1 MNRGGQQIQMS
12 VPPFTF
18 AVKWIIIS
26 SVSIWFLCQVLLENV
41 IKIPF
46 TQFFNLVPSQVLF
59 EFKIWQPYTYMFLH
73 STREISHILFNLL
86 MLWFLGADLE
96 QKWGS
101 RSFFLFYIMN
111 GAGAALIYV
120 FSIALYSAIFGS
132 QVALIIP
139 VVGASGALFA
149 IMVAYAWHFG
159 DRMMYFFMLFP
170 IKAKYFVMILGFIQ
184 VASMLTSG
192 ISGGEVAYLA
202 HLGGLVSGFLAV
214 WGKDRWDR
222 YNLNRKNKKK
232 GRNLRLVV
240 DNEKKE
246 SKDPRYWN

>member
-1 MNRGGQQIQMS
+1 MS

-26 SVSIWFLCQVLLENV
+26 SVIVWFVFQVLLESFL
-41 IKIPF
+41 KIPF
-46 TQFFNLVPSQVLF
+46 TQFFSLVPAQVLF

-86 MLWFLGADLE
+86 MLWFLGAELE

-101 RSFFLFYIMN
+101 KNFFLFYIMN
-111 GAGAALIYV
+111 GAAAALIYI
-120 FSIALYSAIFGS
+120 FGMAIYAAIFGS
-132 QVALIIP
+132 QVGLMIP

-149 IMVAYAWHFG
+149 VMVAYAWHFG
-159 DRMMYFFMLFP
+159 DRMMYFFMMIP
-170 IKAKYFVMILGFIQ
+170 MKAKYFVMILAFIQ

-192 ISGGEVAYLA
+192 IGGGEVAYLA
-202 HLGGLVSGFLAV
+202 HLGGLISGFLSV
-214 WGKDRWDR
+214 WGKGRWEKFVWQ
-222 YNLNRKNKKK
+222 RKNKKK